1 LNPNGA
7 RDTLGLY
14 PNSSYRS
21 MLGLVALFGRASSHP
36 TNPRAPHTQL
46 CAVTGFSYATVT
58 MNPVENGRGG
68 RGTRFQQWAGV
79 STVGQGS
86 GQGSMFGR
94 GGFPSMTQGF
104 HPGYD
109 SRGPYS
115 GYGGGRYSGRGR
127 PGDWAAQSN
136 GGFAGRQGQDAGN
149 NRGQILDMGSRDN
162 RVNREQ
168 QIVSGVNRVQQFPDQ
183 HSSEQEQNIEVAG
196 GKGTCGG
203 SSSTASVSVGGRNFN
218 LSEHATVLLQ

>member
-1 LNPNGA
+1 
-7 RDTLGLY
+7 
-14 PNSSYRS
+14 

-36 TNPRAPHTQL
+36 TKPRVPHTQL

-115 GYGGGRYSGRGR
+115 GYGGGRYGGRGR
-127 PGDWAAQSN
+127 PGDWQRN
-136 GGFAGRQGQDAGN
+136 PMVVLQGVRGRM
-149 NRGQILDMGSRDN
+149 RGTT
-162 RVNREQ
+162 
-168 QIVSGVNRVQQFPDQ
+168 GVRFLTW
-183 HSSEQEQNIEVAG
+183 VAG
-196 GKGTCGG
+196 ITGLTG
-203 SSSTASVSVGGRNFN
+203 SNRLCLELTGFNNSLISTVQSRNRTMRSQVGRA
-218 LSEHATVLLQ
+218 HAEVHHPLHQ